1 LNVKLLEH
9 TPKPERT
16 IATAARICYSPID
29 ADELFENLSDEEVEK
44 LVKLIIK
51 SGHLSAVEHAV
62 FTFAIDGISRACS
75 HQLVRHRL
83 ASFNQQ
89 SQRYVKYLKDLSFIT
104 PPSIEENSSAKEKF
118 DKINGMALKI
128 YQELLEEGVEAE
140 DARYVLPNSAE
151 TKLVVTMNA
160 RELFHFFSLRCCN
173 RAQWEI
179 RGLALSMIKEAKKV
193 APLLFKDAG
202 PPCNRGPC
210 PEGKF
215 SCGEPWKKTLNPY
228 YRI

>member
-1 LNVKLLEH
+1 MNVKLLEH

-16 IATAARICYSPID
+16 IATAARICYAPVG
-29 ADELFENLSDEEVEK
+29 ADELFRVLSDKEVEK
-44 LVKLIIK
+44 LVNLIIK

-62 FTFAIDGISRACS
+62 FTFAIDGISRVCS

-89 SQRYVKYLKDLSFIT
+89 SQRYVKYSSDLKFIT
-104 PPSIEENSSAKEKF
+104 PSSIENNPLAKEKF
-118 DKINGMALKI
+118 DKLNATALKV
-128 YQELLEEGVEAE
+128 YQELLEEGIEAE
-140 DARYVLPNSAE
+140 DARYILPNSTE
-151 TKLVVTMNA
+151 TKMVVTMNA
-160 RELFHFFSLRCCN
+160 REFLHFLSLRCCN

-179 RGLALSMIKEAKKV
+179 KELALTMLKEAKEV
-193 APLLFKDAG
+193 APLLFKEAG

-215 SCGEPWKKTLNPY
+215 SCGKPWKK
-228 YRI
+228 IK